1 VIFGL
6 WAGLFI
12 QAYVNGMVEER
23 VRTAIVKEISHIQ
36 LHQPEFKND
45 YLIKY
50 FIDNGQNTLS
60 DISHLT
66 NVKAATGR
74 VIAKGMIATAT
85 GSSGIKVNGI
95 DPISENNVSLLSES
109 ITEGKYFSSSTHN
122 QIIVGEKLL
131 KKLKL
136 KLNSKVVLTLLDKE
150 NNIISGAFRIKG
162 VFKTQN
168 TPYDEMNVFVNR
180 NELSALL
187 SIPGEINEIAIL
199 LSSNESLDTTYNLLV
214 GKYPF
219 VKTETWKEISP
230 EMDLIVSTAGQSILV
245 YMGIIMLA
253 LAFGII
259 NTMLMAILER
269 TREIGMLMALGM
281 NKLKVFT
288 MILME
293 TFFLVFSG
301 APLGMAFGYLTTTY
315 FGTHGIDMSKYKDV
329 YASFGISEIIYP
341 RLNMQDYLVILEMVI
356 ITTVIAS
363 LFPARKAISLNPSE
377 AIRK

>member
-1 VIFGL
+1 MFGL

-12 QAYVNGMVEER
+12 KAYVNGMVEER

-36 LHQPEFKND
+36 LHHPEFKKD

-50 FIDNGQNTLS
+50 FIANGLNILN
-60 DISHLT
+60 DISHLPD
-66 NVKAATGR
+66 VKAATGR
-74 VIAKGMIATAT
+74 VIAKGMITTAT

-95 DPISENNVSLLSES
+95 DPATENDVSLLSES
-109 ITEGKYFSSSTHN
+109 ITEGRYFSSTAPN
-122 QIIVGEKLL
+122 QIIVGEKLI

-150 NNIISGAFRIKG
+150 NNITSGAFRIKG
-162 VFKTQN
+162 VFKTKN

-180 NELSALL
+180 NELAVLL
-187 SIPGEINEIAIL
+187 SMKGEINEIAIL
-199 LSSNESLDTTYNLLV
+199 LSSNEALYATYNILA
-214 GKYPF
+214 GKYPSL
-219 VKTETWKEISP
+219 KTETWKEISP
-230 EMDLIVSTAGQSILV
+230 GIDLIVSTAGQSILV

-281 NKLKVFT
+281 NKMKVFL
-288 MILME
+288 MILLE

-301 APLGMAFGYLTTTY
+301 APIGILSGYLTTTY
-315 FGTHGIDMSKYKDV
+315 FSMHGINMSVYKDV
-329 YASFGISEIIYP
+329 YASFGMSEIIYP
-341 RLNMQDYLVILEMVI
+341 RLNMQDYLIILEMVI
-356 ITTVIAS
+356 ITTFISS
-363 LFPARKAISLNPSE
+363 LFPARKAISLNPSD